1 MSMYY
6 FHLYDHETIRDSD
19 GTELVDVIA
28 ARKHAVG
35 VARELTFKT
44 DGISD
49 QDWSAWT
56 MRVHDH
62 QDVEL
67 FSLSL
72 SDFTEENSGK

>member
-56 MRVHDH
+56 MRVHD
-62 QDVEL
+62 QL